1 MKNYFLRG
9 SVCALILGLATMGSV
24 FAQNAQSSQPHQPQA
39 QAQQSQD
46 NMQQDDSKDFTGTI
60 MKQGNKLVLRDA
72 SANINYKVDDEDKV
86 KDYVGKQVKITG
98 TLDTSTNV
106 IHVDSIELVS

>member
-24 FAQNAQSSQPHQPQA
+24 YAQNAQPSQAGQPQA
-39 QAQQSQD
+39 QARQAQD

-72 SANINYKVDDEDKV
+72 SANVNYKVDDEDKV

-106 IHVDSIELVS
+106 IHVDSIEVVS

>member
-1 MKNYFLRG
+1 MKNYFLHG
-9 SVCALILGLATMGSV
+9 SVCALILGLATIGSV
-24 FAQNAQSSQPHQPQA
+24 YAQNGQSSRPSQPQA

-72 SANINYKVDDEDKV
+72 SANVNYKLDDEDKV

-106 IHVDSIELVS
+106 IHVDSIEVVS

>member
-9 SVCALILGLATMGSV
+9 SVCTLILGLATMGSV
-24 FAQNAQSSQPHQPQA
+24 YAQNAQSSQAGQPQA

-72 SANINYKVDDEDKV
+72 SANVNYKVDDEDKV

-106 IHVDSIELVS
+106 IHVDSIEVVS